1 MLTVYKYP
9 FVVDDYVNINMP
21 KFSRVLSVQVQG
33 VGGINDSPCIWA
45 IVDTDS
51 PLEVK
56 RFRLVGT
63 GHPIKEKEENL
74 EFIGTFQ
81 LLGGRLVFHLFE
93 IEEDLGLRNR
103 RIKK

>member
-1 MLTVYKYP
+1 MLTIHKYP
-9 FVVDDYVNINMP
+9 FAVDDYVNINMP
-21 KFSRVLSVQVQG
+21 RFSRVLSVQTQ
-33 VGGINDSPCIWA
+33 NDMPCVWA
-45 IVDTDS
+45 LVDTDS
-51 PLEVK
+51 PLEIK

-81 LLGGRLVFHLFE
+81 LLGGELVFHLFE
-93 IEEDLGLRNR
+93 IEEDLGPRVR